1 MDCRAADGGGL
12 SMSEVTRPRVGI
24 TGYGLAGRYFHA
36 PLLKG
41 AGFDVVGAVTSHP
54 GRISHLKEDFP
65 NAVAVKTVEELIALK
80 IDLLVVATAN
90 IVHAKEAIAGL
101 RAGVP
106 VVVDKPMALNLE
118 QTENIIR
125 VAEETGVPVTTY
137 FSRRWDSDA
146 LTVKRVIREGLL
158 GDIIRMDSRFERF
171 RPEANP
177 HSWRETTPEAEG
189 GGLVLDLQPH
199 LVSLA
204 LDWFGPAELK
214 FSSVRAIRGGADD
227 DSVLVL
233 KHENGIDSYLSASA
247 VQGSPGPRLRISGTK
262 GSLVVFDLDP
272 QEDLLR
278 SGKYPKDGSWDVPTA
293 TPAFFFT
300 GSEFTEIVG
309 ENGNYC
315 EFYLAVKSALG
326 GKSAWPVPVEDSL
339 AVARILDEARR
350 ISIR

>member
-1 MDCRAADGGGL
+1 
-12 SMSEVTRPRVGI
+12 MSEVTRPRVGI

-146 LTVKRVIREGLL
+146 LTVKRVIKEGLL

>member
-1 MDCRAADGGGL
+1 
-12 SMSEVTRPRVGI
+12 MSEVTRPRVGI

>member
-1 MDCRAADGGGL
+1 
-12 SMSEVTRPRVGI
+12 MSEVTRPRVGI

-146 LTVKRVIREGLL
+146 LTVKRVIKEGLL

-177 HSWRETTPEAEG
+177 HSWRETTPESEG